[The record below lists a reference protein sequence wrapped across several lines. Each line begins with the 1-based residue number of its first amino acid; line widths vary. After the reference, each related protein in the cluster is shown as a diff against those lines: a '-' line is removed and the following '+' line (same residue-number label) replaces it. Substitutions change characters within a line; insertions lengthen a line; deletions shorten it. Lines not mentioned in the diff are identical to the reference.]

1 MSGFESLLQDY
12 ALDARERLDR
22 IEQWLLTIEML
33 GASERTEQ
41 LARLKAELH
50 TLKGNSGMMGLTEL
64 QQAAHAMEDIVVA
77 AAAAPLDVAALLP
90 AVDQFRHRLAEAGGT
105 GADEESA
112 GVARP
117 DGGAPTAVATSA
129 SVRVPFAVLDPLL
142 DQFAELVILRN
153 RLVATIGAGRRLSA
167 RDASGPMRAAWEDTE
182 LAFEALDRALAH
194 VQTGVMGLRLTPL
207 ESLFGSLQRI
217 VFDVAH
223 REGKQVKL
231 VTEGGETPLDK
242 ALLDL
247 AAEALGHL
255 VRNAVVHAIELPA
268 ERMAAGKRA
277 QGQVRVRAAARGDE
291 VVIEVAD
298 DGAGI
303 DAAKLATVAADRG
316 VTTPVGAGPFDVL
329 FESGFTTKAATDIS
343 AGRGV
348 GLSAVR
354 DAVRRQGGRIEVQ
367 STVGRGSLFRLRLPL
382 SVSIVRAMLLRV
394 DAELYALPLPH
405 IVESRRFVEGEDHE
419 VNHAGV
425 IRWRDEVI
433 PLLDLGCHYGT
444 ANRRRRAGYV
454 IVIEAFGRHR
464 GLVADAILGMQEVVV
479 RGLDPILGKPV
490 GVSGSTVLGDGTP
503 ILILDP
509 RTLVQVEPFVEEAA

>member
-1 MSGFESLLQDY
+1 MSGFESLFQDY

-22 IEQWLLTIEML
+22 VEQWLLTIEML
-33 GASERTEQ
+33 GAAERTER
-41 LARLKAELH
+41 LAQLKAELH

-77 AAAAPLDVAALLP
+77 AASAPLDVAALLP
-90 AVDQFRHRLAEAGGT
+90 SVDAFRQRLIDLGERTPDERRTAEAPPDPS
-105 GADEESA
+105 GA
-112 GVARP
+112 
-117 DGGAPTAVATSA
+117 TAVATPA

-142 DQFAELVILRN
+142 DHLAELVILRN
-153 RLVATIGAGRRLSA
+153 HLAETIGDGRKA
-167 RDASGPMRAAWEDTE
+167 AADAPARAAWDATE
-182 LAFEALDRALAH
+182 LAFEALDRSLAH
-194 VQTGVMGLRLTPL
+194 VQSGVMGLRLTPL

-223 REGKQVKL
+223 REGKQVRL

-268 ERMAAGKRA
+268 ARMAAGKRA
-277 QGQVRVRAAARGDE
+277 LGQVRVRAAARGDE

-303 DAAKLATVAADRG
+303 DAAKLVAVAAERG
-316 VTTPVGAGPFDVL
+316 VTVPPGAGPFDVL
-329 FESGFTTKAATDIS
+329 FESGFTTKVVTDLS

-354 DAVRRQGGRIEVQ
+354 DAVRRQGGRIEVR
-367 STVGRGSLFRLRLPL
+367 STVGRGSIFRLHLPL

-394 DAELYALPLPH
+394 DGELYALPLPH
-405 IVESRRFVEGEDHE
+405 IVESRHFADGDDHE

-425 IRWRDEVI
+425 IRWRDAVI
-433 PLLDLGCHYGT
+433 PLLDLGLHYGT
-444 ANRRRRAGYV
+444 APRRRRTGYV
-454 IVIEAFGRHR
+454 VVIEGFGKHR

-479 RGLDPILGKPV
+479 RGLDPILGRPA
-490 GVSGSTVLGDGTP
+490 GVSGSTVLGDGRP

-509 RTLVQVEPFVEEAA
+509 RSLIQVELFVEEAA